1 MQIKIRV
8 MSDIQGA
15 TARIDVGVWACQ
27 NSFSAG
33 FAYSAGGRLGTAQF
47 VRSTISGS
55 VCALDSAT
63 SSRPWPWMIHLKRI
77 FN

>member
-33 FAYSAGGRLGTAQF
+33 FAYSAGFYPRRIR
-47 VRSTISGS
+47 VRS
-55 VCALDSAT
+55 
-63 SSRPWPWMIHLKRI
+63 
-77 FN
+77 